1 VRDEGRYD
9 TKVVQTVYGV
19 DSQGNR
25 DVLGLYVEAHEG
37 ARNWGLVLEDLKRRG
52 VEDVLFFCVDGLK
65 GFKEVIA
72 EVYPQSIVQRCVVH
86 MVRSS
91 TRFVKDKDIKA
102 VCADLRKIYTSATE
116 AQALNAL
123 AAFKEKWDKAY
134 KEIAQKW
141 EEAWS
146 ELMAFMAFKSDIRRM
161 IYTTNP
167 VEALHRVMRKVTKAK
182 GAWTDEKALTK
193 QLFLALTT
201 NEKSWKRQAFN
212 WKTVQKELIEQFGE
226 RFSKWV
232 DS

>member
-1 VRDEGRYD
+1 M
-9 TKVVQTVYGV
+9 
-19 DSQGNR
+19 
-25 DVLGLYVEAHEG
+25 
-37 ARNWGLVLEDLKRRG
+37 LEDLKRRG

-72 EVYPQSIVQRCVVH
+72 DVYPQSIVQRCMVH

-102 VCADLRKIYTSATE
+102 VGADLRKIYTSAT
-116 AQALNAL
+116 
-123 AAFKEKWDKAY
+123 
-134 KEIAQKW
+134 
-141 EEAWS
+141 
-146 ELMAFMAFKSDIRRM
+146 
-161 IYTTNP
+161 
-167 VEALHRVMRKVTKAK
+167 MRKVTKAK

-212 WKTVQKELIEQFGE
+212 WKTVQKELMEQFGE
-226 RFSKWV
+226 RFSKWI

>member
-1 VRDEGRYD
+1 M
-9 TKVVQTVYGV
+9 
-19 DSQGNR
+19 
-25 DVLGLYVEAHEG
+25 
-37 ARNWGLVLEDLKRRG
+37 LEDLKRRG

-72 EVYPQSIVQRCVVH
+72 DVYPQSIVQRCMVH

-102 VCADLRKIYTSATE
+102 VGADLRKIYTSATE
-116 AQALNAL
+116 AHALNAL
-123 AAFKEKWDKAY
+123 AAFKEKWDKPY

-146 ELMAFMAFKSDIRRM
+146 ELMAFMAFKCDIRRM

-167 VEALHRVMRKVTKAK
+167 VEALHRVMRKVSKAK

-212 WKTVQKELIEQFGE
+212 WKTVQKELMEQFGE
-226 RFSKWV
+226 RFSKWI